1 MASRLTVKILPEADV
16 DLEEIWLYTAE
27 TWSLDQAD
35 RYVTNFYTKFQTLSQ
50 MPQIGREYP
59 NISPPIRIYPIGR
72 HFVIYQIED
81 DLLNIIRVLHQR
93 RHWQIL
99 FDK

>member
-1 MASRLTVKILPEADV
+1 MAPRLTLKITPQADA
-16 DLEEIWLYTAE
+16 DIEEIWLYSAE
-27 TWSLDQAD
+27 TWSVAQAD
-35 RYVTNFYTKFQTLSQ
+35 SYLANFYAKFQTLTE